1 MDTQQPPVENQEPGA
16 EEGDDEAAPNPWEA
30 AARQFGNRLAR
41 TGAPDGRRG
50 VSDAALRQQLGAAA
64 MTDQNAARQG
74 RDAQRGYQIARR
86 DFRTEGAR
94 DAAASAAAQYGQRM
108 AQISGAAGGGAA
120 ALASMNV
127 VDPSERFQAH
137 MERADEQQLRGED
150 TQVQAED
157 SRQIAQHQRQLASEE
172 GRFDRERRAFN
183 RAQQNMSRGPQGGN
197 QGNQQQ
203 GSGGEGAGE
212 QPQAPPAAEDR
223 VRNALGPFFDTEPD
237 LVQMGFDAF
246 DSGDND
252 RIIRFLDAASAVTDQ
267 PHSASQGGSWR
278 DVRRTFNTNT
288 GTWDQLEQPLR
299 FGRRGER
306 MPAAS
311 SFPNGVIPDGFMWTS
326 RAGQHYVWN
335 GAGWVDVMDEPDVSD
350 ARVKNIGKKVSDV
363 RLKNIL
369 QSIKEVR

>member
-16 EEGDDEAAPNPWEA
+16 EEGDDEAAPNPWEV

-86 DFRTEGAR
+86 DFRAEGAR

-150 TQVQAED
+150 TQAQAED
-157 SRQIAQHQRQLASEE
+157 SRQVAQDQRQFASEE
-172 GRFDRERRAFN
+172 GRYDRERRAFN

-203 GSGGEGAGE
+203 GSGGAGE
-212 QPQAPPAAEDR
+212 QQGEQAQAPPAAEDR
-223 VRNALGPFFDTEPD
+223 VRNALGPFFDVEPD
-237 LVQMGFDAF
+237 LAQMGISAF
-246 DSGDND
+246 ASGDND
-252 RIIRFLDAASAVTDQ
+252 RIIRFLDAASAVTGH
-267 PHSASQGGSWR
+267 PHSATR
-278 DVRRTFNTNT
+278 DGDHRTVRSTFNPET
-288 GTWDQLEQPLR
+288 GTWNQLDRPKQ
-299 FGRRGER
+299 FASHGER
-306 MPAAS
+306 LPEPSA
-311 SFPNGVIPDGFMWTS
+311 FPNGVIPDGYVWTS
-326 RAGQHYVWN
+326 RAG
-335 GAGWVDVMDEPDVSD
+335 EPWRWDGTIWRIV
-350 ARVKNIGKKVSDV
+350 
-363 RLKNIL
+363 
-369 QSIKEVR
+369 Q